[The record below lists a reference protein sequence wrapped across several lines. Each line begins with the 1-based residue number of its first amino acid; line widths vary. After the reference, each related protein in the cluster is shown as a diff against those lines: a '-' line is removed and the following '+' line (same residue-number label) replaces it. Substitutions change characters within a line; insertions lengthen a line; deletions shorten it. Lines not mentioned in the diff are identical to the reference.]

1 MNIYC
6 VHMCTALNLA
16 ITERTG
22 DRGVGRGGKQGI
34 RCVCWGPLVF
44 LRMVVPAGAASR
56 VSAERSHKQ
65 GWDLKPGTT
74 MAMGCNH
81 YGNMR
86 FLGKCPSQ
94 PGQTAPAG
102 QKSDAQVSKQIRTS
116 KINNPPTLIITL
128 LQHDTKA

>member
-22 DRGVGRGGKQGI
+22 DRGGAGRREARNQV
-34 RCVCWGPLVF
+34 CVLGSPWVPKNGSPCW
-44 LRMVVPAGAASR
+44 SR
-56 VSAERSHKQ
+56 QSRLSAERIHKQ

-81 YGNMR
+81 
-86 FLGKCPSQ
+86 
-94 PGQTAPAG
+94 
-102 QKSDAQVSKQIRTS
+102 
-116 KINNPPTLIITL
+116 
-128 LQHDTKA
+128 